1 MPLVPRATTLGA
13 GCLGAVGGIV
23 GLIVGLFTY
32 PPTAPVAMLEVGL
45 PTTLAG
51 GVLGTIA
58 GFVGVVAHGVAGRRP

>member
-1 MPLVPRATTLGA
+1 V
-13 GCLGAVGGIV
+13 VGGIV

-45 PTTLAG
+45 PATLAG